1 MHYSLQQTANGL
13 GQQPAQ
19 SDSMEELLPV
29 LRRFTVRWEQNIVLG
44 DHRWQWENMKTMQ
57 GFAKDLSEDLL
68 GFDSRCCE
76 SWDAEVR
83 SKIHVLSTELRQFVR
98 PDMRR
103 LSVHAIEVMVAH
115 GRITYE
121 LTRGLISY
129 LEPEKLT
136 RKPSDE
142 Q

>member
-1 MHYSLQQTANGL
+1 MRYSPQQNANGL
-13 GQQPAQ
+13 GQQPDQ
-19 SDSMEELLPV
+19 SDSKAELLPL
-29 LRRFTVRWEQNIVLG
+29 LRRFTVRWEQNVVLG
-44 DHRWQWENMKTMQ
+44 DHRWQWGNMKTMQ
-57 GFAKDLSEDLL
+57 GFAKDLSEELL
-68 GFDSRCCE
+68 GFDSRCCD

-83 SKIHVLSTELRQFVR
+83 NRIHLLSTELRQFVR
-98 PDMRR
+98 PDMQR
-103 LSVHAIEVMVAH
+103 LSVHAIEVMAAH

-136 RKPSDE
+136 RNPSDE